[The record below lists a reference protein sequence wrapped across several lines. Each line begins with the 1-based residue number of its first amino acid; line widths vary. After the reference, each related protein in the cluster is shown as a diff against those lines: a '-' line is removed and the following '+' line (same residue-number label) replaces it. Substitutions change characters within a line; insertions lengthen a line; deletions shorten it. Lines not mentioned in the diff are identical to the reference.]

1 MEWSKQHGRL
11 AQPCF
16 PCLPI
21 AWAWPK
27 KALVPSYVLR
37 TRTPP
42 TSDSMSMSSAI
53 AHSRCACLPP
63 ARSRPRVI
71 GVSLSPPRMHSMI
84 RRPGRTAGEPPI
96 HRRDARVG
104 AVRCGHSSR
113 PTAKAPKAPS
123 AAPRDLLSPSRV
135 CVCVAFHRHCGMASR
150 HFGAVIRL
158 LQWCRIFCTQQNPIT
173 CPTFR
178 GK

>member
-1 MEWSKQHGRL
+1 VEWSKHGRL

-21 AWAWPK
+21 AWAWPQ
-27 KALVPSYVLR
+27 KALVR
-37 TRTPP
+37 PP
-42 TSDSMSMSSAI
+42 HSHAAHKRLHVVGHRAFPVRMPAACAISSARDRRLAI
-53 AHSRCACLPP
+53 S
-63 ARSRPRVI
+63 
-71 GVSLSPPRMHSMI
+71 PRMHSMI